1 MAQGMEGGGGRAGG
15 AWARLVKCFND
26 LMKFEP
32 DEIDIF

>member
-15 AWARLVKCFND
+15 AWARLVND
-26 LMKFEP
+26 LMKFEL